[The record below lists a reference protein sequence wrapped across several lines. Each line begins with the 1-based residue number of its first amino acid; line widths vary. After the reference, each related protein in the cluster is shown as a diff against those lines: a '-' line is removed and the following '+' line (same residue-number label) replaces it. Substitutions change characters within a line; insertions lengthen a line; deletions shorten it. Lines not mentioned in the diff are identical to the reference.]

1 MRLCKDAATSSGLL
15 RLLCDLRESSMC
27 APGKMLG
34 CGAARVS
41 TASDKMQDTA
51 REMGRRCIAVGV
63 VTAGVG
69 GK

>member
-1 MRLCKDAATSSGLL
+1 M
-15 RLLCDLRESSMC
+15 
-27 APGKMLG
+27 G

-51 REMGRRCIAVGV
+51 SEKGRRCMAVGV